1 MVTGRRRRR
10 RPDPGGKGAR
20 GCTPVQ
26 KSDSR
31 FAGACGGM
39 RLLLSEHR
47 QALRTKSQ
55 PPPAERL
62 AQSTGSVPP
71 GPTHWPAWAGRPRRA
86 APWQV
91 PWAETAALSPSPFP
105 FTGRGIEPQGGGGSA
120 PPTPT
125 SPGPQQGFGDHP
137 GTHGSQS
144 TPAANRTPSAPHPS
158 PAVPVT
164 CRLTQD
170 KDVGAASL
178 TMTPGRR
185 RPQRPRGAAPHSAGS
200 RGQGQVCGALQGAL
214 HALLFWK
221 ATCSA
226 LCSYHLW
233 GKKKTP
239 SSEL

>member
-1 MVTGRRRRR
+1 M
-10 RPDPGGKGAR
+10 
-20 GCTPVQ
+20 
-26 KSDSR
+26 
-31 FAGACGGM
+31 
-39 RLLLSEHR
+39 
-47 QALRTKSQ
+47 
-55 PPPAERL
+55 
-62 AQSTGSVPP
+62 
-71 GPTHWPAWAGRPRRA
+71 
-86 APWQV
+86 
-91 PWAETAALSPSPFP
+91 LSPSPFP

-120 PPTPT
+120 RPTPT

-164 CRLTQD
+164 CRLTQN

-185 RPQRPRGAAPHSAGS
+185 RPQRPRGAAPRSAGS
-200 RGQGQVCGALQGAL
+200 RGPRQVCGALQGAL

-226 LCSYHLW
+226 LCTVTVYG
-233 GKKKTP
+233 GKKKCRQVSCECVHPDSIPRGPRPFTLTAYLP
-239 SSEL
+239 CSARTVNRPFQEGEPGQGGPLP